1 MTRRAKFAA
10 LAAAAA
16 LSAGALC
23 AGTAEAALV
32 VSLKFADGSTSKN
45 VSTATPGTT
54 YVVDVWMS
62 ATGADAN
69 ANEGFNAAYFGAQ
82 TDNLTPNVDGDV
94 TARTTAAAYSASGN
108 SLGTIQSLSHAPYGA
123 DAMDDV
129 GGTALNSS
137 TGWMRATAGSGT
149 YVSSPDED
157 PVAPGFQTRVGTVTF
172 TINAVDTAGLSGPTD
187 SVTLN
192 PILPSTLL
200 AATRATWLQDG
211 VQVNA
216 GSTGATYS
224 TGGGVTFSV
233 APIPEPATL
242 SLAAAAAG
250 LGLLARR
257 RRV

>member
-1 MTRRAKFAA
+1 MTSRGSKFLSAA
-10 LAAAAA
+10 LAAAA
-16 LSAGALC
+16 LVT

-32 VSLKFADGSTSKN
+32 VSLRFADGSTSKD
-45 VSTATPGTT
+45 VSAATPGTT

-94 TARTTAAAYSASGN
+94 TARATATTFSASGN

-129 GGTALNSS
+129 GGAALNNS

-149 YVSSPDED
+149 YVSTPDED
-157 PVAPGFQTRVGTVTF
+157 PVAAGFQTRVGTVTF
-172 TINAVDTAGLSGPTD
+172 TINAVDTAGLGGPTD
-187 SVTLN
+187 SVTLK

-200 AATRATWLQDG
+200 ASTRATWLQDG
-211 VQVNA
+211 AQVNA
-216 GSTGATYS
+216 GTAGTGGYS

-233 APIPEPATL
+233 VPEPATL
-242 SLAAAAAG
+242 GLAAVAG

-257 RRV
+257 RRRV